1 MQVAKP
7 PALES
12 RVGVMSITT
21 YDDLTLIDPRPV
33 ALDDELRQLCARF
46 RSRPAGLRNTLTTN
60 DFYVLLAFARRAAVF
75 AIRERDAAWIADGL
89 TAVAIVDDERI
100 DARELAPTL
109 GLLHHAAV
117 RIGADAGAL
126 FADAARHATRS
137 VARAFRQPAFSGFEE
152 IATGFVGR
160 DANEYHPRHDLLQT
174 ALAIRALLERERY
187 RVEEVTL
194 ATSLPEVWFE
204 APPRAAGVVTIHAR
218 HREDPE
224 QLLIAF
230 IAEVIGGARCAPLPG
245 DVAAVVVTHEDLL
258 CLLIARV
265 ETTVSLQRFIE
276 PVRHALVSARG
287 SDPCGDRH

>member
-1 MQVAKP
+1 MI
-7 PALES
+7 
-12 RVGVMSITT
+12 ITT
-21 YDDLTLIDPRPV
+21 YEDLTVIDPHPA
-33 ALDDELRQLCARF
+33 ALDDELRRLCERF
-46 RSRPAGLRNTLTTN
+46 RSHPAGLRNTLTTN
-60 DFYVLLAFARRAAVF
+60 NFYVLLAFARRAAVF
-75 AIRERDAAWIADGL
+75 AMRERDAAWIADGL

-109 GLLHHAAV
+109 GLLHHAAA
-117 RIGADAGAL
+117 RIDADAGAL

-137 VARAFRQPAFSGFEE
+137 VARAFRQPSFSGFEE

-160 DANEYHPRHDLLQT
+160 DANEYRPRHDLLQT
-174 ALAIRALLERERY
+174 ALAIRALLERDRY

-230 IAEVIGGARCAPLPG
+230 IAETVGAHNVRPTPT

-258 CLLIARV
+258 CLVVARV

-276 PVRHALVSARG
+276 PVRHALSISPVTPAA
-287 SDPCGDRH
+287 

>member
-1 MQVAKP
+1 MI
-7 PALES
+7 
-12 RVGVMSITT
+12 ITT
-21 YDDLTLIDPRPV
+21 YEDLTLIDPRPV
-33 ALDDELRQLCARF
+33 ALDDELRRLCATF

-75 AIRERDAAWIADGL
+75 AMRERDAAWIADGL

-100 DARELAPTL
+100 DPRELAPTL
-109 GLLHHAAV
+109 GLLHHAAKF
-117 RIGADAGAL
+117 IGADAGTL

-137 VARAFRQPAFSGFEE
+137 VARAFRQPSFSGFEE

-160 DANEYHPRHDLLQT
+160 DAYEYHPKHDLLQT
-174 ALAIRALLERERY
+174 ALAIRALLERDRY

-204 APPRAAGVVTIHAR
+204 TPPRAAGVVTIHAR
-218 HREDPE
+218 HRDDPE
-224 QLLIAF
+224 RLLIVF
-230 IAEVIGGARCAPLPG
+230 VAEVVGDARCAPLPE
-245 DVAAVVVTHEDLL
+245 DVAAVVVTHDDLL

-276 PVRHALVSARG
+276 PVRHALST
-287 SDPCGDRH
+287 